1 MSRVVLL
8 ACSERKRLSS
18 DPLPAIERYD
28 GPLFRVVRRAEQV
41 GAGPSV
47 TLILSAKFG
56 LVGGYDPIPKYD
68 QRMTRD
74 RAAELRESVRE
85 SLGRAIAKTDIHDLF
100 VAAGADYEPA
110 LADSWDLI
118 PEQTSV
124 HRATG
129 SIGGM
134 AGQLYDWLH
143 GKPSAPDHAIKGT
156 ASLLGVTIRHT
167 PAEVVEVAR
176 RLLISAANAARF
188 QNWYVPVD
196 DGRVAPKL
204 LVSELSK
211 LPVSRFR
218 SADAVRVL
226 RQLGVEVLRV

>member
-1 MSRVVLL
+1 MSRAVVL
-8 ACSERKRLSS
+8 ACSDRKRPGRK
-18 DPLPAIERYD
+18 PLPAIERYD
-28 GPLFRVVRRAEQV
+28 GPLFRVLRRAEQV
-41 GAGPSV
+41 GAGPTA
-47 TLILSAKFG
+47 TLVLSAKFG
-56 LVGGYDPIPKYD
+56 LVDGHDPIPDYD
-68 QRMTRD
+68 KRMTRE
-74 RAAELRESVRE
+74 RAAELRESVRNAL
-85 SLGRAIAKTDIHDLF
+85 SRALVQADVHDLF
-100 VAAGADYEPA
+100 IAVGTSYEPA
-110 LADSWDLI
+110 LADAADVI
-118 PEQTSV
+118 PEETSI

-143 GKPSAPDHAIKGT
+143 GKPSAPDHAIKGA

-167 PAEVVEVAR
+167 PAEVAKVAR
-176 RLLISAANAARF
+176 RLLAGTSSAARF

-204 LVSELSK
+204 LVSELTK

-226 RQLGVEVLRV
+226 RQLGVDVLRV